1 MTTRRRRLAA
11 MVLMVGA
18 GLAAGCGD
26 SSAPTLAPD
35 GGTQGGGNAP
45 GSAWTTLGTRAT
57 PSQPDQPIASNAGA
71 LWTDYDPPAP
81 YPGNK
86 TTDNLNATMD
96 DGVDISISVTRPT
109 DASGAFVSTPLP
121 TIVTFTPYN
130 KNTNNAIPLGGGI
143 NTYLVAHGYNHVV
156 VDVRGTGRSGGTWDP
171 FSARET
177 RDYSQVLDWVV
188 KQDWCNGTLGL
199 WGVSASA
206 TPSLWA
212 GSHPAVKAMFPIVA
226 HGDIYRD
233 VAFIGGQA
241 ALPFLAAW
249 TSVVEA
255 LAIVNPSFYDQPD
268 QYLSAV
274 AQHLDGVGGF
284 QIYRITGILAKQP
297 DTVGDNSYWAA
308 KAPLEESQAIAVPTF
323 IVGGLYD
330 IFQRAEPLN
339 YDALKHRANTK
350 LLIGPWQHLQAATGE
365 GLPAQG
371 IPVYDHIALRWFD
384 HYLKNI
390 DNGADKLP
398 NVTQWVWGKERYS
411 TSTDWPHPQA
421 HARRVY
427 LQPGKGLDDQVP
439 PAAAPPTTVV
449 QAPLSA
455 VCSESTL
462 RIAIGITGYAPLP
475 CWYQDNLVNTLEAS
489 FDSAPLSEDLYING
503 PLQADLWISTT
514 TQNAGVIVRVSDL
527 QPDGTARA
535 LTSGLLTA
543 SLRAVDEGRSRYLDG
558 QMIQPWHPFTTASI
572 QAVGSGNIVKLP
584 VEIFPT
590 SALIQKGHRLRISVG
605 STDAP
610 GMLMP
615 LPDLLQSAA
624 GILSIYGDADHPS
637 SVVLPVVPGSALTI
651 QPGDPR

>member
-1 MTTRRRRLAA
+1 MTTHGTRLVA
-11 MVLMVGA
+11 MILSAVTVLA
-18 GLAAGCGD
+18 TAGCGG
-26 SSAPTLAPD
+26 SSSPLATLAE
-35 GGTQGGGNAP
+35 GEQGGSSPASG
-45 GSAWTTLGTRAT
+45 WTTLGTRAV
-57 PSQPDQPIASNAGA
+57 PSQPDQPLASNAGA
-71 LWTDYDPPAP
+71 QWTDYDPPAP
-81 YPGNK
+81 FLGSK
-86 TTDNLNATMD
+86 TTDNLNAIMD

-109 DASGAFVSTPLP
+109 DANGAYPAGSLP

-143 NTYLVAHGYNHVV
+143 NTYLVTHGYNHVV

-177 RDYSQVLDWVV
+177 RDYPEVLDWVV
-188 KQDWCNGTLGL
+188 KQEWCNGTLGL

-212 GSHPAVKAMFPIVA
+212 GGHPAVKAMFPIVA

-233 VAFIGGQA
+233 VVFIGGQA
-241 ALPFLAAW
+241 ALPFLVAW

-284 QIYRITGILAKQP
+284 QIYRLTGILTEQP

-308 KAPLEESQAIAVPTF
+308 KAPLEVSQTIEVPTF
-323 IVGGLYD
+323 IIGGLYD

-339 YDALKHRANTK
+339 YEALRHRANTK
-350 LLIGPWQHLQAATGE
+350 LLIGPWQHLQAAIGE
-365 GLPAQG
+365 GLPTQG
-371 IPVYDHIALRWFD
+371 IPIYDHIALRWFD
-384 HYLKNI
+384 HYLKSI
-390 DNGADKLP
+390 DNGADQLP
-398 NVTQWVWGKERYS
+398 NVTQWVWGKERFS

-421 HARRVY
+421 SARRLY
-427 LQPGKGLDDQVP
+427 LQPGKGLGTQP
-439 PAAAPPTTVV
+439 PAASAPPTTVV

-489 FDSAPLSEDLYING
+489 FDSAPLPEDLYING

-527 QPDGTARA
+527 QPDGTAKA

-543 SLRAVDEGRSRYLDG
+543 SLRAVDESRSRTLDG
-558 QMIQPWHPFTTASI
+558 QMIQPWHPFTTASV
-572 QAVGSGNIVKLP
+572 QAVGAGNVVKLP
-584 VEIFPT
+584 IEIFPT
-590 SALIQKGHRLRISVG
+590 SALIQKGHRLHISVG

-624 GILSIYGDADHPS
+624 GVLSIYNDADHPS
-637 SVVLPVVPGSALTI
+637 SVVLPVVPTTALTI
-651 QPGDPR
+651 QE

>member
-1 MTTRRRRLAA
+1 MRPMTDPRVLVAVLTAA
-11 MVLMVGA
+11 AL
-18 GLAAGCGD
+18 LAAGCG
-26 SSAPTLAPD
+26 SGSAPA
-35 GGTQGGGNAP
+35 GAAQGGAEGGGGARH
-45 GSAWTTLGTRAT
+45 SAWTTLGTRAT
-57 PSQPDQPIASNAGA
+57 PSQPEPSISSNAGA
-71 LWTDYDPPAP
+71 QWTDYDPPAP
-81 YPGNK
+81 FAGSK

-96 DGVDISISVTRPT
+96 DGVDISVSVTRPV
-109 DASGAFVSTPLP
+109 DANGAYASVPLP

-143 NTYLVAHGYNHVV
+143 NSYLVIHGYNHVV
-156 VDVRGTGRSGGTWDP
+156 VDVRGTGRSGGSWDP

-177 RDYSQVLDWVV
+177 RDYPQVLDWVV
-188 KQDWCNGTLGL
+188 QQGWCNGTLGL

-233 VAFIGGQA
+233 VVFIGGQA

-268 QYLSAV
+268 QYVSAV
-274 AQHLDGVGGF
+274 AQHLDGIGGF
-284 QIYRITGILAKQP
+284 QIYRLTGIVAEQP
-297 DTVGDNSYWAA
+297 DTAGDNSYWAA
-308 KAPLEESQAIAVPTF
+308 KAPLEVSRAINVPTF
-323 IVGGLYD
+323 IIGGLYD

-339 YDALKHRANTK
+339 YEALKQRADTK
-350 LLIGPWQHLQAATGE
+350 LLIGPWQHLQAATGA

-384 HYLKNI
+384 HYLKGV
-390 DNGADKLP
+390 DNGAEALP

-411 TSTDWPHPQA
+411 TSTDWPHPLASAQ
-421 HARRVY
+421 RMY
-427 LQPGKGLDDQVP
+427 LQPGHSLGTQP
-439 PAAAPPTTVV
+439 PVAAASPTTVV

-455 VCSESTL
+455 VCTESTL
-462 RIAIGITGYAPLP
+462 RIAIGTTGYAPLP
-475 CWYQDNLVNTLEAS
+475 CWYEDNLANTLEAT
-489 FDSAPLSEDLYING
+489 FDSAPMADDLYFNG
-503 PLQADLWISTT
+503 PLQADIWISTT
-514 TQNAGVIVRVSDL
+514 TQNAGIIVRVSDL
-527 QPDGTARA
+527 QPDGTAKA

-543 SLRAVDEGRSRYLDG
+543 SLRAVDASRSRYLDG
-558 QMIQPWHPFTTASI
+558 EMIQLWHPFTTDSV
-572 QAVGSGNIVKLP
+572 QAVGPDNIVELP

-605 STDAP
+605 SSDAP
-610 GMLMP
+610 GMLKP

-624 GILSIYGDADHPS
+624 GLLGIYNDAQHPS
-637 SVVLPVVPGSALTI
+637 SVVLPVVPVSALTI
-651 QPGDPR
+651 QQ